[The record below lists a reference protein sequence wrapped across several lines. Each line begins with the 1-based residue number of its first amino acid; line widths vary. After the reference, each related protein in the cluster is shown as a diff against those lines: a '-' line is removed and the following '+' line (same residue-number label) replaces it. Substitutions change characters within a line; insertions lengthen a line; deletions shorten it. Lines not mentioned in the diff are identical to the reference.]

1 LVKKVKTANQLLL
14 PNYPKLPEHCPTGL
28 PNRMGWAKYNCI
40 RWWVKGSSEICMHDE
55 TDISVACNCQVFL
68 FGAIAKL
75 GATVATYPLLVVKVS
90 VLEV

>member
-1 LVKKVKTANQLLL
+1 MVKKVKTANQLLL
-14 PNYPKLPEHCPTGL
+14 PNYPKLPEHCPRGL
-28 PNRMGWAKYNCI
+28 PNRIGWAKYNCI
-40 RWWVKGSSEICMHDE
+40 RWWVKDSSEICMHDE
-55 TDISVACNCQVFL
+55 TGISVVCNCQVFL

>member
-1 LVKKVKTANQLLL
+1 
-14 PNYPKLPEHCPTGL
+14 
-28 PNRMGWAKYNCI
+28 
-40 RWWVKGSSEICMHDE
+40 MHDE
-55 TDISVACNCQVFL
+55 TGISVVCNCQVFL

>member
-1 LVKKVKTANQLLL
+1 
-14 PNYPKLPEHCPTGL
+14 
-28 PNRMGWAKYNCI
+28 MGWAKYNCI
-40 RWWVKGSSEICMHDE
+40 RWWVKGSPDE
-55 TDISVACNCQVFL
+55 TGISVVCNCQVFL